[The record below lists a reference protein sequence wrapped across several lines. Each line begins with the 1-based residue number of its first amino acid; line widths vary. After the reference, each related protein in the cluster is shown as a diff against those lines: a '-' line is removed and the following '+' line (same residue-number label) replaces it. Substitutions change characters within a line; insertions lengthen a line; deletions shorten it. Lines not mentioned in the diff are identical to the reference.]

1 MVFLANWLTV
11 PTGLALKEGDKSVKC
26 SNLWSVAECGTSTKA
41 IDILFSEPTL
51 RRRKSDTYQGNG
63 RWNPKLHW
71 PWRLLK
77 PWNIPPSGTG
87 VLKPFRRWTEITLQ
101 CRSYHHESPA
111 LFLKLFIRRDSVWMG
126 VSVQPSIW
134 LLDRSTHLGKA
145 INKKLGTR
153 ILSQH
158 FWPMAATFLKLVL
171 LGSLPWVAQ
180 LVSICC
186 LHHRLPSSTLFFPFF
201 FLAAADKKLTAG
213 QSMKIFHLITVA
225 LKWMFSI
232 TTLKC

>member
-1 MVFLANWLTV
+1 MWHFHQGHRHSLFWTNLKEKKIWYLPGKWEVEPQAS
-11 PTGLALKEGDKSVKC
+11 LALKVTE
-26 SNLWSVAECGTSTKA
+26 
-41 IDILFSEPTL
+41 TL
-51 RRRKSDTYQGNG
+51 NHS
-63 RWNPKLHW
+63 
-71 PWRLLK
+71 
-77 PWNIPPSGTG
+77 PSGTG
-87 VLKPFRRWTEITLQ
+87 VLKPLRRWTEITLQ

-111 LFLKLFIRRDSVWMG
+111 LFLKLFIRRD
-126 VSVQPSIW
+126 SVQPSIW

-158 FWPMAATFLKLVL
+158 FWPMAATFLQPVL